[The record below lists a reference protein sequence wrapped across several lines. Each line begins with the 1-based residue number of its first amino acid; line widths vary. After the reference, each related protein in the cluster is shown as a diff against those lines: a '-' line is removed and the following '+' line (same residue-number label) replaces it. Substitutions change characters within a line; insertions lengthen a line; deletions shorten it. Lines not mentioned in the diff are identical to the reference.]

1 MTVSVN
7 MPGQSETEKIKP
19 SAEKIQPT
27 VSVIIPTFNRINY
40 ISSAI
45 ASVIKQTALVHE
57 IIIVDDG
64 SSASTRQALQVM
76 ADQHPCVSLYL
87 LPKNMGVSHARN
99 VALDSATGEYILF
112 LDDDDRLSPH
122 MIASTLKLLE
132 KETTLSGVFC
142 LFDYKNDITPSPTS
156 LSLKLLLNYQ
166 KLKRISVSF
175 KPVEY
180 FSNEHLAIEPVY
192 TFLRSTIA
200 NHSCLLRRT
209 AVGKTRFPENLVFGE
224 DKYFWLSLALKGCKF
239 KIIPKYYC
247 TLYRHSANHSRYSF
261 KNEKKKQRLYYETLV
276 QQKMLPYR
284 KSKVHVFLKLVH
296 IRFVLGQPQRLNE
309 LAAIIMAPDI
319 VFKELFLFYKRRI
332 TLRWRFIR
340 FYFQNK

>member
-1 MTVSVN
+1 
-7 MPGQSETEKIKP
+7 MPGLSETEKIKP
-19 SAEKIQPT
+19 SAVKTQPT

-40 ISSAI
+40 ISNAI
-45 ASVIKQTALVHE
+45 TSVIEQTTPVHE

-76 ADQHPCVSLYL
+76 ANQHPCVSLYH
-87 LPKNMGVSHARN
+87 LPENKGVSSARN
-99 VALDSATGEYILF
+99 LALDSATSEYILF
-112 LDDDDRLSPH
+112 LDDDDWLNPQ

-142 LFDYKNDITPSPTS
+142 LYDYKNDITPSPTS
-156 LSLKLLLNYQ
+156 LRLKLLLNYQ

-175 KPVEY
+175 KPIEY
-180 FSNEHLAIEPVY
+180 FSNEHLAAEPVY
-192 TFLRSTIA
+192 TFLRSTFA

-224 DKYFWLSLALKGCKF
+224 DKFFWLSLALKGCKF
-239 KIIPKYYC
+239 KIIPKIYS

-261 KNEKKKQRLYYETLV
+261 KNEKKKQRVYYEALV
-276 QQKMLPYR
+276 REKMLPGR
-284 KSKVHVFLKLVH
+284 KNKVFIFLKLVH
-296 IRFVLGQPQRLNE
+296 VRFVLGQSQRLNE
-309 LAAIIMAPDI
+309 LAAIIMAPDM
-319 VFKELFLFYKRRI
+319 VFKELFFFCKRRV
-332 TLRWRFIR
+332 TLRWHFIR